1 MKDNGLKEFQLQVSD
16 LLLRHRSLLDV
27 SSKFQES
34 NARVN
39 RALMKAVTECGCI
52 QVKAR
57 RQPFKKGTALSAM
70 KRELETHVTG
80 NLCDHCSDVIQ
91 SEMGKNLFYLTAL
104 CNTLGLE
111 LEHVVNNEAKKLS
124 TLGVFNLR

>member
-1 MKDNGLKEFQLQVSD
+1 MKDSRLKEFQHQVSD

-57 RQPFKKGTALSAM
+57 RQPFKKGTALSDM
-70 KRELETHVTG
+70 KSELETHVTG
-80 NLCDHCSDVIQ
+80 SLCDHCSDVIQ

-111 LEHVVNNEAKKLS
+111 LENVVNNEAKKLS